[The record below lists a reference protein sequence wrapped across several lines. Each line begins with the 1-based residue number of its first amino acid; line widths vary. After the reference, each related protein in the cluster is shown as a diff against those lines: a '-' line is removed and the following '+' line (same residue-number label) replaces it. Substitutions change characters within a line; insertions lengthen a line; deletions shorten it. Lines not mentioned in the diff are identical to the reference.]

1 MSQENVDAVR
11 ALYPPPDVDLIALYG
26 DDEMWASWAEAA
38 SAVWDDET
46 QFAVTLLGDAKL
58 FTGLDGVRAFWL
70 EWMAP
75 WETYR
80 RRLVETVDFGEKVLV
95 RVEDFGWRHG
105 SPKEVRLAATG
116 VYEFRDGR
124 ITRFKIHS
132 SDANAL
138 KAVGLE
144 SV

>member
-1 MSQENVDAVR
+1 VSQENADAVR
-11 ALYPPPDVDLIALYG
+11 ALYPPSDVDLVALYR
-26 DDEMWASWAEAA
+26 DDEIWASWAQSA
-38 SAVWDDET
+38 SAVWDEET

-58 FTGLDGVRAFWL
+58 FTGLDGLRAFWL

-80 RRLVETVDFGEKVLV
+80 RQLVETVDCGERVLV
-95 RVEDFGWRHG
+95 RVEDFARRHG

-132 SDANAL
+132 SHAKAL

-144 SV
+144 G